1 MMQFLRANQCG
12 RQEDHQ
18 EGARASTGTVLR
30 SPGTNGA
37 NVSRKAISRIWEWDN
52 QEAKKETRV

>member
-1 MMQFLRANQCG
+1 MQFLRANQCG

-18 EGARASTGTVLR
+18 EGASTLHRDSTI
-30 SPGTNGA
+30 SPGTSGA
-37 NVSRKAISRIWEWDN
+37 NVSRKGISRIWEWDN